1 MPELL
6 DARGWNAGHGSHFA
20 RPAGSGAGPDRLRA
34 WCYDE
39 GGESNCPR
47 AMPIVTVKNRFQV
60 VIPQRVREQVGVAV
74 GDTLEAKVE
83 RGRITLTPRPVVD
96 SATAEGLEDVRKG
109 RVRGPF
115 KTVDEMIDSLKGRK
129 RGVSAKAS

>member
-1 MPELL
+1 
-6 DARGWNAGHGSHFA
+6 
-20 RPAGSGAGPDRLRA
+20 
-34 WCYDE
+34 
-39 GGESNCPR
+39 
-47 AMPIVTVKNRFQV
+47 MPIVTVKNRFQV